1 MVEMY
6 RNLFFTLLFMPIILT
21 DEIPAAM
28 LSYLM
33 GKNIFQMLYSHYN
46 YQFNQGIRLDRLT
59 IKEHLDLV
67 K

>member
-1 MVEMY
+1 
-6 RNLFFTLLFMPIILT
+6 MPIILT